1 MNTKYIKTTDEVF
14 IINEEDKIEKSVPNT
29 DNIEDVLN
37 QENKIEEI
45 KNAVEKLKVEMP
57 YLQKNLVNSKK
68 NAFLSLPIGLLFGL
82 SFGYTFG
89 LSGHGVILSEAYKKG
104 MLYGSVLCGFGFG
117 LFFSVKEIIHFINAK
132 RELSS
137 MEIQNFFLEKDLETE
152 KEYLKE
158 LNELANKTIQDAQT
172 DIIKID
178 TESIKQKLIAYRKKL
193 SYYGKRVKEFTN
205 RPLTENF
212 RNELYQNGIDV
223 ETFEDYLEQVKS
235 LKK

>member
-1 MNTKYIKTTDEVF
+1 M
-14 IINEEDKIEKSVPNT
+14 
-29 DNIEDVLN
+29 
-37 QENKIEEI
+37 
-45 KNAVEKLKVEMP
+45 
-57 YLQKNLVNSKK
+57 KK
-68 NAFLSLPIGLLFGL
+68 
-82 SFGYTFG
+82 